1 MTYEL
6 ITRYPEQTTTLK
18 VSAGIDAS
26 ILKHITQQVD
36 DIDILLSESLPVEEG
51 TRDLGDLVHAT
62 HAKRL
67 TLRIP
72 VSLFDTYK
80 DSINIEYELA
90 EIGNNAAH
98 VFIVYN
104 LENRTLSSINSSNMI
119 KWYQIQHYESME
131 AYIEGTVNRTIYKE
145 MKQYRSQLGWANAKI
160 ERYES
165 KVQAGIREDEAAKY
179 NELMNKYKETLKRL
193 NNLRNSRLGRIQIK
207 YWDLK
212 G

>member
-6 ITRYPEQTTTLK
+6 ITRYPKATTTLK
-18 VSAGIDAS
+18 LSAGIDAS
-26 ILKHITQQVD
+26 ILNHITQQVD

-72 VSLFDTYK
+72 VSLFDTCK

-90 EIGNNAAH
+90 EIGNNADH
-98 VFIVYN
+98 VFITYN
-104 LENRTLSSINSSNMI
+104 LKNRTLSSINSSNMI
-119 KWYQIQHYESME
+119 KWYQIQQYESME

-145 MKQYRSQLGWANAKI
+145 MKYYRSQLGFANAKI

-179 NELMNKYKETLKRL
+179 DELMNKYKETLKRL
-193 NNLRNSRLGRIQIK
+193 NNLRNSRLGKLQIK

>member
-6 ITRYPEQTTTLK
+6 ITRYPKATATLK
-18 VSAGIDAS
+18 LRAGIDAS

-36 DIDILLSESLPVEEG
+36 DIDILLSESFPVEEG
-51 TRDLGDLVHAT
+51 TEDLGDLVHAT

-80 DSINIEYELA
+80 DSINIEYELTV
-90 EIGNNAAH
+90 IGNNAAH

-119 KWYQIQHYESME
+119 KWYQIQHYESLE

-145 MKQYRSQLGWANAKI
+145 MKQYRSQLGWTNTKI

-179 NELMNKYKETLKRL
+179 NDLMNKYKDTLKRL
-193 NNLRNSRLGRIQIK
+193 NNLRNSRLGRLQIK

>member
-6 ITRYPEQTTTLK
+6 ITRYPKAKTTLK

-72 VSLFDTYK
+72 VSLFDTCK

-90 EIGNNAAH
+90 EIGNNAVH
-98 VFIVYN
+98 VFITYN
-104 LENRTLSSINSSNMI
+104 LKNRTLSSINSSNMI
-119 KWYQIQHYESME
+119 KWYQIQQYENME

-165 KVQAGIREDEAAKY
+165 KVQAVFVK
-179 NELMNKYKETLKRL
+179 MKR
-193 NNLRNSRLGRIQIK
+193 RNIMS
-207 YWDLK
+207 
-212 G
+212 

>member
-18 VSAGIDAS
+18 LRAGIDTS

-36 DIDILLSESLPVEEG
+36 DIDILLSESFSFEDSMKQLEK
-51 TRDLGDLVHAT
+51 LVQAT
-62 HAKRL
+62 NAETL
-67 TLRIP
+67 TLLIP
-72 VSLFDTYK
+72 VSLFDSFK
-80 DSINIEYELA
+80 ESIKIEYELT

-98 VFIVYN
+98 VFITYN
-104 LENRTLSSINSSNMI
+104 LKNRTLSSINSSNMI
-119 KWYQIQHYESME
+119 KWYQIQHYESLE

-179 NELMNKYKETLKRL
+179 NDLMNKYKDTLKRL
-193 NNLRNSRLGRIQIK
+193 NNLRNSRLGKLQIK